1 MSARDREY
9 QGGWAWFEPEV
20 RATEPGE
27 AVCRA
32 FHACFA
38 GPQGEA
44 ALAHLRRVFLDRRL
58 PPAASD
64 AELRHVEG
72 QRSVVA
78 YVQALI
84 ERAAREPQQDGL

>member
-1 MSARDREY
+1 MPARDGERLD
-9 QGGWAWFEPEV
+9 GWAWFEPSI
-20 RATEPGE
+20 RAAEPSDV
-27 AVCRA
+27 VCRA
-32 FHACFA
+32 FRACFA
-38 GPQGEA
+38 GPHGEA
-44 ALAHLRRVFLDRRL
+44 ALTHLRRVFLDRRL

-84 ERAAREPQQDGL
+84 ERARDLQQDGP